1 MTHSFPTRRSS
12 DLGLVVRPITGR
24 FSIDSRLDSGAGWL
38 TSSFT
43 VAGVTRAVGARLTRD
58 EELFVLDPDGGDRP
72 GAFDSGRRGGLA
84 DDLLALSSGTL
95 QIHVYELV
103 ANSPFVDGFTSFLA
117 GNTVGAVAGSG
128 DRQSLL

>member
-24 FSIDSRLDSGAGWL
+24 FSIDSRLDSSAGWL

-43 VAGVTRAVGARLTRD
+43 VAGVTRAVGARLTGG
-58 EELFVLDPDGGDRP
+58 EELFVLDPDGGDQL

-84 DDLLALSSGTL
+84 DALLATPSGTL
-95 QIHVYELV
+95 QLPVYELV
-103 ANSPFVDGFTSFLA
+103 ASFPFGDGMTRFLD
-117 GNTVGAVAGSG
+117 GNAVHA
-128 DRQSLL
+128 